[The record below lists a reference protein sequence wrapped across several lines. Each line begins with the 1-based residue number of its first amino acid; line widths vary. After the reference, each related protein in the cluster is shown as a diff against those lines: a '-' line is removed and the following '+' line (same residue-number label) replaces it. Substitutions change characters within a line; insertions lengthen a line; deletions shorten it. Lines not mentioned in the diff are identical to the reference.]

1 MCTEKKIFISN
12 GVGEAAQT
20 LAREAII
27 NAIKCK
33 EENGQPCTC
42 NALVKCT
49 SAEDKD
55 ETVHIVQEI
64 YGTNIMISD
73 IGQLGEND
81 ITREKAFTGCKES
94 KDKRCTLEEKY
105 ITYRKWQETYEGT
118 ELNDAEGALDVERSY
133 MICTYGDGI
142 IFFEDAGQ
150 MVRSYEDG
158 EVIRVK
164 EFVTLEM
171 LDIARRLDK
180 LLKLLE
186 ELEEMEKHGEL
197 DGRGKK
203 EKQEMLEEFEK
214 LKALKEDLGEWQFKI
229 VKDYSLITS
238 IPEYETDMKAITQ
251 DDVDEINRVLNIY
264 GINTPNRI
272 AHFLAQCHV
281 ESNGGKLPLEQYK
294 GDDIFDYFKK
304 YETEE
309 MKKDLGNKEDGD
321 GAKFRGAG
329 AIQITGRDAYEAF
342 SEYKDDP
349 KISEEGALYVGQ
361 NYFWESAAYY
371 WSIYKPADGDEYN
384 LNKKC
389 DENASAEDITEI
401 VNGEEKKKLAERE
414 KAYGYYISELSG
426 GN

>member
-1 MCTEKKIFISN
+1 MSIEKVVLISDE
-12 GVGEAAQT
+12 VGEAVRT
-20 LAREAII
+20 HARESII

-49 SAEDKD
+49 SAEDED
-55 ETVHIVQEI
+55 ETVHIVKEVL
-64 YGTNIMISD
+64 GTNIMISN

-81 ITREKAFTGCKES
+81 ITREKAFTGCKKS

-150 MVRSYEDG
+150 MVRSFEDG
-158 EVIRVK
+158 KVIRVK
-164 EFVTLEM
+164 EYVTLEM
-171 LDIARRLDK
+171 MRN
-180 LLKLLE
+180 LE
-186 ELEEMEKHGEL
+186 NL
-197 DGRGKK
+197 
-203 EKQEMLEEFEK
+203 
-214 LKALKEDLGEWQFKI
+214 EDLKKLIGVWQFKI
-229 VKDYSLITS
+229 VKDYSLETS
-238 IPEYETDMKAITQ
+238 LPEYETDKRTITQ
-251 DDVDEINRVLNIY
+251 ADIDEINRVLNIY

-281 ESNGGKLPLEQYK
+281 ESEGGSLPLEQYD
-294 GDDIFDYFKK
+294 GDNIFVYFRK
-304 YETEE
+304 YETGDLKEE
-309 MKKDLGNKEDGD
+309 LGNKEEGD

-329 AIQITGRDAYEAF
+329 AIQITGRAVYESF
-342 SEYKDDP
+342 SEYMDDP
-349 KISEEGALYVGQ
+349 KISTHGALYVGQ

-371 WSIYKPADGDEYN
+371 WSIYKPADGDDYN

-389 DENASAEDITEI
+389 DENASAEDITEV
-401 VNGEEKKKLAERE
+401 VNGKKKKKLAERE
-414 KAYGYYISELSG
+414 KAYNYYISELNG